1 MEKTFAMIKPDAVQR
16 GLVGTIISR
25 YEAKGLRVAGMKIMQ
40 VTEEIAKQH
49 YAEHVEKPFFPG
61 LLSYITSGPVV
72 ALVLE
77 GKNAVAEVRKMNGAT
92 NPLEAACGT
101 IRGDFAQEV
110 GRNVV
115 HGSDSVESAA
125 REIAIYF
132 NDNEV
137 LEYDYLPAK
146 WLFDNSQA
154 NLTKR
159 LSNSQKTAGQAFFC
173 AALWMNV
180 YNSVH
185 NCGLHWD
192 KWGLFVHKKIISCG

>member
-1 MEKTFAMIKPDAVQR
+1 
-16 GLVGTIISR
+16 
-25 YEAKGLRVAGMKIMQ
+25 MQ
-40 VTEEIAKQH
+40 VTDELARQH
-49 YAEHVEKPFFPG
+49 YAEHVNKPFFPG

-77 GKNAVAEVRKMNGAT
+77 GKNAVAEVRKLNGAT

-132 NDNEV
+132 DEKEV
-137 LEYDYLPAK
+137 LDYEYLPEK
-146 WLFDNSQA
+146 WLFE
-154 NLTKR
+154 
-159 LSNSQKTAGQAFFC
+159 
-173 AALWMNV
+173 
-180 YNSVH
+180 
-185 NCGLHWD
+185 
-192 KWGLFVHKKIISCG
+192 

>member
-25 YEAKGLRVAGMKIMQ
+25 YEAKGLRIAAMKIML
-40 VTEEIAKQH
+40 VTDELARQH
-49 YAEHVEKPFFPG
+49 YAEHVNKPFFPG

-77 GKNAVAEVRKMNGAT
+77 GKNAVAEVRKLNGAT

-132 NDNEV
+132 DEKEV
-137 LEYDYLPAK
+137 LDYDYLPEK
-146 WLFDNSQA
+146 WLFE
-154 NLTKR
+154 
-159 LSNSQKTAGQAFFC
+159 
-173 AALWMNV
+173 
-180 YNSVH
+180 
-185 NCGLHWD
+185 
-192 KWGLFVHKKIISCG
+192 